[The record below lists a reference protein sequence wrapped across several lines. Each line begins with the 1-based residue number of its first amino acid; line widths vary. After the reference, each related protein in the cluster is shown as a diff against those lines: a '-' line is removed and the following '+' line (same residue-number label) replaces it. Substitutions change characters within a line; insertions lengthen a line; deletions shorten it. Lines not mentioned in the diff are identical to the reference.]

1 MLMISDIPALRTRIT
16 DWRQARD
23 RIALVPT
30 MGNLHAGHACLIQH
44 ARASA
49 ARVVVSIFVNPM
61 QFDRPE
67 DLAAYPR
74 TPQEDSR
81 LLRELDVDLAFTPS
95 VETVYPRTMHDTTRI
110 EVPHLSSVLEGASR
124 PGHFGGVSTVIA
136 KLFNMVQPDLAV
148 FGEKDYQQLVII
160 RCLVADLNLPLE
172 IAGVPTLREADG
184 LALSSRNRRLTTE
197 ERARAPKLFGE
208 LLRVRKRIQNGERDY
223 PRLEAQAVHKLQAA
237 GFKPNYVSV
246 RCAKDLAV
254 PFVCDAELV
263 VLAAVWLGRTRLI
276 DNIRMT
282 LMEDR

>member
-16 DWRQARD
+16 DWRQARG

-95 VETVYPRTMHDTTRI
+95 VETVYPRPMHDTTHI
-110 EVPHLSSVLEGASR
+110 EVPYLSSVLEGASR

-160 RCLVADLNLPLE
+160 RRLVADLNLPLE
-172 IAGVPTLREADG
+172 IAGVPTVREADG

-197 ERARAPKLFGE
+197 ERARAPKLLGE

-254 PFVCDAELV
+254 PSVCDAELV
-263 VLAAVWLGRTRLI
+263 VLAAAWLGRTRLI

>member
-1 MLMISDIPALRTRIT
+1 
-16 DWRQARD
+16 
-23 RIALVPT
+23 
-30 MGNLHAGHACLIQH
+30 
-44 ARASA
+44 
-49 ARVVVSIFVNPM
+49 M

-95 VETVYPRTMHDTTRI
+95 VETVYPRTMRDTTRI

-160 RCLVADLNLPLE
+160 RRLVADLNLPLE
-172 IAGVPTLREADG
+172 IAAVPTVREADG

-197 ERARAPKLFGE
+197 ERAQAPELFGE

-254 PFVCDAELV
+254 PSVCDAELV

>member
-160 RCLVADLNLPLE
+160 RRLVADLNLPLE
-172 IAGVPTLREADG
+172 IAGVPTVREADG

-197 ERARAPKLFGE
+197 ERARAPKLLGE

-254 PFVCDAELV
+254 PSVCDAELV

-276 DNIRMT
+276 DNIRMR

>member
-95 VETVYPRTMHDTTRI
+95 VETVYSRTMRDTTRI
-110 EVPHLSSVLEGASR
+110 EVPHLSRVLEGASR

-160 RCLVADLNLPLE
+160 RRLVADLNLPLE
-172 IAGVPTLREADG
+172 IAAVPTVREADG

-197 ERARAPKLFGE
+197 ERARAPKLLGE

-254 PFVCDAELV
+254 PSVCDAELV

>member
-1 MLMISDIPALRTRIT
+1 MLMISDIPALRMRIT

-81 LLRELDVDLAFTPS
+81 LLRELDVDLAFTPA

-124 PGHFGGVSTVIA
+124 PRHFGGVSTVIA

-160 RCLVADLNLPLE
+160 RRLVADLNLPLE
-172 IAGVPTLREADG
+172 IAGVPTVREADG

-254 PFVCDAELV
+254 PSVCDAELV

>member
-16 DWRQARD
+16 DWRHAGD

-61 QFDRPE
+61 QFDRAE

-81 LLRELDVDLAFTPS
+81 LLRELAVDLAFTPS

-124 PGHFGGVSTVIA
+124 PGHFGGVSTVVA

-148 FGEKDYQQLVII
+148 FGEKDYQQLLII
-160 RCLVADLNLPLE
+160 RRLVADLNFSVEIVSLPT
-172 IAGVPTLREADG
+172 VREPDG
-184 LALSSRNRRLTTE
+184 LALSSRNCRLTAE
-197 ERARAPKLFGE
+197 DRARAPKLYGE
-208 LLRVRKRIQNGERDY
+208 LLHLRDRIQNGERDY
-223 PRLEAQAVHKLQAA
+223 PRLEAQAVHKLRAA

-246 RCAKDLAV
+246 RCAKDLAAPTV
-254 PFVCDAELV
+254 YDGEVV
-263 VLAAVWLGRTRLI
+263 VLTAAWLGRTRLI

-282 LMEDR
+282 LMEDQ